1 MESLFFPV
9 CVRCFTYNQ
18 ANYIEKTLDGFCSQ
32 NTNFPYVCTIVDDC
46 SNDGEQNVLTGY
58 VHAHFDLDDHN
69 YFRTE
74 DNDDYSLIFARHR
87 INHFCFFAV
96 ILLKYNHYSNPAIG
110 SDRKFQYISEW
121 HDPAKY
127 VAICEGDDYWT
138 DSDKLQKQ
146 YDVLESHPSVTCVHT
161 GFYTIDKDGKE
172 ITRPTYE
179 GYMKRSHNGNVI
191 TALLNGNYVMT
202 LTTMYRSEVFKSLIY
217 RSCPSKYD
225 YAMTFSAAMMGDFI
239 YLPEKTACYRKTPGG
254 AMDSMHSNP
263 NHPLVK
269 KRKEVYSYFSKL
281 IIENKS
287 VSFKEKTIQ
296 RCHILIHLMRINDYE
311 TMKSILEIDYLSRVI
326 YPFAY
331 FYKRTKYAN
340 K

>member
-121 HDPAKY
+121 HNPAKY

-269 KRKEVYSYFSKL
+269 KRKEVYSYFSRL
-281 IIENKS
+281 IIERES
-287 VSFKEKTIQ
+287 DSLKERLIQ
-296 RCHILIHLMRINDYE
+296 RCHILIHLMKVNDYE
-311 TMKSILEIDYLSRVI
+311 TVNYIATKDKWSKVL
-326 YPFAY
+326 YPLAIVYKY
-331 FYKRTKYAN
+331 FISNR
-340 K
+340 